1 MALTVGTNSYINVAD
16 ADTYFSERLFA
27 DVWTAAT
34 STDKEK
40 ALIMATKVIDRQY
53 LKGRKR
59 NIDTNSNQ
67 QLLAFPRCY
76 SRKVHDLI
84 RKWFLDPLVQNYDI
98 WFVEGAYMYCEAA
111 VPQVVLDATCEEALA
126 LLDRGNS
133 KRLQLQRQGVKSF
146 SIGDLSETYS
156 SNNGKGLLSE
166 EAKELMSPYLSGAVS
181 IL

>member
-1 MALTVGTNSYINVAD
+1 MALTVGTNSYINTTD
-16 ADTYFSERLFA
+16 ADTYFSNRLFA
-27 DVWTAAT
+27 DIWTAT
-34 STDKEK
+34 TPTDKEK
-40 ALIMATKVIDRQY
+40 ALIMATKVIDRQF

-59 NIDTNSNQ
+59 NIDTSASK

-84 RKWFLDPLVQNYDI
+84 RKWFLDRLTQDYDI
-98 WFVEGAYMYCEAA
+98 WFIEGAYTYCEAV

-133 KRLQLQRQGVKSF
+133 KRLKLQRQGVKSF
-146 SIGDLSETYS
+146 SIGDLSETYATWS
-156 SNNGKGLLSE
+156 GKGLLSE
-166 EAKELMSPYLSGAVS
+166 EAKELMQPYLGGAVS